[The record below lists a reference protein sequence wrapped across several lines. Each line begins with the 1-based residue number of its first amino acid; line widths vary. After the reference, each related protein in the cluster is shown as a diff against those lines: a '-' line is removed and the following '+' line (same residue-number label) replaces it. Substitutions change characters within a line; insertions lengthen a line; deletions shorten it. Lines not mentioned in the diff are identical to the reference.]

1 MSTKG
6 VDKDEMNSNDLLP
19 KEALKK
25 YDNEVTEKKKPFKCD
40 LCISRFLSRNHLE
53 IHVKSKHNS
62 KDENLSKSDKDPVK
76 KTKNVKEDQKM
87 YFCKVC
93 EKEVIQFGHVKTFHI
108 DGNVK
113 CPKCDKVFTK
123 YEKGWFAFVSS

>member
-1 MSTKG
+1 MWSKE
-6 VDKDEMNSNDLLP
+6 DLKNSN
-19 KEALKK
+19 
-25 YDNEVTEKKKPFKCD
+25 NEVTEKKKPFKCD

-62 KDENLSKSDKDPVK
+62 KDENLSKSDKDQVK

-113 CPKCDKVFTK
+113 CPKCDKA
-123 YEKGWFAFVSS
+123 FAKKTEVNRHIVAKHEQKKKVHLKFYF